1 MRTGAAAGHLGY
13 YHEAVCYTSD
23 DDLVAVAVPF
33 LVGGID
39 AGEPTVVSM
48 GDRNAHLLRSALPAG
63 LPVTFLPGDA
73 LYARPAGA
81 IKFYR
86 KLLADHVA
94 RGASQ
99 IRIIGELSP
108 EMLGVT
114 WDWWARYESAV
125 NHAYDEFPLWSM
137 CAYDTRTT
145 PAPVLADVLRT
156 HPRTALPDGR
166 HVPNDTYTDPFQ
178 YLAEPRAPVVDPLQQ
193 TDPLAHLPDPT
204 LAEARQA
211 VWDADHGFLPTQDVE
226 DFALA
231 VSEAVANAY
240 RHGRPPLRLRL
251 WCGADRIVV
260 TVTDAGPGPKDPF
273 AGLLPANATGDG
285 GLGLWIMH
293 QMSNHVALYRQPEGF
308 TIRLTAGNPYH
319 S

>member
-13 YHEAVCYTSD
+13 YHEAICYASD
-23 DDLVAVAVPF
+23 ADLLAVAVPF
-33 LVGGID
+33 LTGGID

-48 GDRNAHLLRSALPAG
+48 GDRNTGLLRSALPAG
-63 LPVTFLPGDA
+63 VPVTFLSGDS

-81 IKFYR
+81 IKSYR

-94 RGASQ
+94 DGATQ

-156 HPRTALPDGR
+156 HPRTATPDGR
-166 HVPNDTYTDPFQ
+166 HVPNDSYIDPFQ
-178 YLAEPRAPVVDPLQQ
+178 YLAEPRTPVVDPLQ
-193 TDPLAHLPDPT
+193 DASPLADLADPT
-204 LAEARQA
+204 LAGARQA
-211 VWDADHGFLPTQDVE
+211 VWDADRGFLPLQDVE

-240 RHGRPPLRLRL
+240 RHGRPPLRMRL

-260 TVTDAGPGPKDPF
+260 TVTDSGPGPKDPF
-273 AGLLPANATGDG
+273 AGLLPAGNRVDG

-293 QMSNHVALYRQPEGF
+293 QMSNHVALYREPDGF